1 MPISVPVPEP
11 ECRVDGDCPSR
22 QACLQEV
29 CRNPCTEL
37 KPCGRNAECSV
48 QNTLP
53 QRTMVCMCIPGYVGD
68 ADVYC
73 ELRKIL
79 LILLSLFQQF
89 IGCIYC
95 VKMFRILAYHMLT
108 TETKTLLLNVNPLPA
123 APAPEPGCTSNSQ
136 CGDKEIC
143 RDRSCINPCIA
154 ANPCAPNAICSVRA
168 HSVSCNCPSGYT
180 GDSFSNCY
188 PSK

>member
-1 MPISVPVPEP
+1 MPH
-11 ECRVDGDCPSR
+11 VDPY
-22 QACLQEV
+22 
-29 CRNPCTEL
+29 N
-37 KPCGRNAECSV
+37 
-48 QNTLP
+48 QN
-53 QRTMVCMCIPGYVGD
+53 VI
-68 ADVYC
+68 
-73 ELRKIL
+73 
-79 LILLSLFQQF
+79 
-89 IGCIYC
+89 
-95 VKMFRILAYHMLT
+95 
-108 TETKTLLLNVNPLPA
+108 VNPLPA

-188 PSK
+188 IPLMVHLDFKPHKMNLLALLQHLEVHMRYLLLFLNQIVSQKSVKTFSPTFTCLQRFFWV